1 MSTDAELINN
11 SERERAEVQ
20 LREAQLRINT
30 MLPCTV
36 TAVEK
41 STVSVELN
49 ILRRMGGRSQPPLE
63 LLNVPVMFPGVGDY
77 SLSFPISKGDTG
89 CVFFSQRN
97 IDNWLEGLTAEPAN
111 QRLHDYS
118 DAVYM
123 PGLRLEGNAVDIP
136 NALVIKSGVTTVE
149 LGPTGNVKIE
159 NSIAD
164 LVQELS
170 NLADQL
176 AQTVTSP
183 SGGPLSNAPAIA
195 AIAVKLKSFVL

>member
-183 SGGPLSNAPAIA
+183 SGGPLSNATAIA